1 MAKKQKSRFTPLTT
15 RKKLLLAA
23 IVGLPILAVFIFSNR
38 GLLKRISLENRH
50 ADAKEQLMIEE
61 QIADSLRSEIE
72 LLEEDSG
79 AIERVARERYGM
91 IRPGEQIYMVD
102 EEEEE

>member
-1 MAKKQKSRFTPLTT
+1 MAKKGRSKSTPLTT

-38 GLLKRISLENRH
+38 GLLKRVSLENRH
-50 ADAKEQLMIEE
+50 ATAQEQLLLEE
-61 QIADSLRSEIE
+61 RVRDSLEAEIE
-72 LLEEDSG
+72 LLEHDSS

-91 IRPGEQIYMVD
+91 VRPGEKIYMVD
-102 EEEEE
+102 EEE